1 MEIKIDGVS
10 KWYGN
15 KPVLK
20 DINLTIG
27 KGITGLLGPNGAG
40 KTTLLSIASGL
51 LKPSRGRVL
60 IGGIDSRKGSA
71 KSMIGLLP
79 ENTKISSELTVLEFL
94 QWQGVLSGHSH
105 DIDRVLD
112 ITGMTKWK
120 RKRIKHLSK
129 GMHQRVKFA
138 AALLGDPPILLLD
151 EPFNGIDPTG
161 RRKLRDFIL
170 SLKDEKTIVFSSHIL
185 EEVEMVASN
194 IVILKSGF
202 VLAEGSPEGI
212 RKLLTDVPYK
222 MRIESD
228 SPRHLLSILFE
239 EGMIN
244 MGRIENDNTVYCE
257 TFSFSTL
264 AHEIPRVALKHRIN
278 IYRFVPEDIRL
289 EKLFEYITQRGDLA

>member
-20 DINLTIG
+20 DINLTLG

-79 ENTKISSELTVLEFL
+79 ENTRIPSELTVLEFL
-94 QWQGVLSGHSH
+94 QWQGILSGHSH

-120 RKRIKHLSK
+120 RKKIKHLSK

-151 EPFNGIDPTG
+151 EPFNGIDPVG
-161 RRKLRDFIL
+161 RKKLRDFIL
-170 SLKDEKTIVFSSHIL
+170 SLKDEKTIIFSSHIL
-185 EEVEMVASN
+185 EEVEIVASN

-222 MRIESD
+222 IRIESD

-264 AHEIPRVALKHRIN
+264 ARQIPRVALKHRIN

-289 EKLFEYITQRGDLA
+289 EKLFEYITQRGDMA